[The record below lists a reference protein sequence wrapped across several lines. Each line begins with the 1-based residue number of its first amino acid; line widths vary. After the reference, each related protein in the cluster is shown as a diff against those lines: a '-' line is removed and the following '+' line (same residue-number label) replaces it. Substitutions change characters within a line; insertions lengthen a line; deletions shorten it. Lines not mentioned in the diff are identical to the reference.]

1 MGILKMALIAR
12 EKKQKDL
19 IHDALKEARR
29 VSGMLIKR
37 FGASEV
43 KLYGSLLE
51 KEHFE
56 ETSDI
61 DLAVKGLG
69 DRYLGAFGYCLR
81 MSEYNLDIRQYED
94 LPERIKSIIDEKGL
108 KLYG

>member
-1 MGILKMALIAR
+1 MGILKLALIAR

-43 KLYGSLLE
+43 KLYGSLLGE
-51 KEHFE
+51 EHFG

-81 MSEYNLDIRQYED
+81 TSEYDLDIRQYED
-94 LPERIKSIIDEKGL
+94 LPERIKSLIDKKGL
-108 KLYG
+108 KLHG

>member
-1 MGILKMALIAR
+1 MGILKTTLIAR

-19 IHDALKEARR
+19 ILDALQEARR

-56 ETSDI
+56 ETSPI
-61 DLAVKGLG
+61 
-69 DRYLGAFGYCLR
+69 
-81 MSEYNLDIRQYED
+81 
-94 LPERIKSIIDEKGL
+94 SIWQ
-108 KLYG
+108 